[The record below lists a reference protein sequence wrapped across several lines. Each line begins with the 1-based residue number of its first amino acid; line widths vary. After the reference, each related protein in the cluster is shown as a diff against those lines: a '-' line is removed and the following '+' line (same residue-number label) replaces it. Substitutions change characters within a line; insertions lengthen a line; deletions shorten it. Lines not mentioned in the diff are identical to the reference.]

1 MRTLSLKLARL
12 VCNLLCSLALCLSAF
27 CLNLKADDE
36 IPVVPVGRLATVNAA
51 SYQPQLAPGGIAAAF
66 GTRLTDQTARAER
79 QPLPLEINQLGIRLL
94 DSQQQPFTAPLF
106 FVSPNQINF
115 LVPDQIATGRAQ
127 VFLTDGKALV
137 AQGELTITNAA
148 PALFTLS
155 GNGKGLPA
163 ALTTEDGDSYASV
176 VKSDGSPRPLTL
188 GSAARPQYLLLFGTG
203 FRYAYNLRVKLGGAL
218 LKPVYVGA
226 QGALSGLDQ
235 INLILPPD
243 TRAGLLELVVIGD
256 GVASNP
262 VAVQIASSENPSR

>member
-1 MRTLSLKLARL
+1 MRSLSLKPAQ
-12 VCNLLCSLALCLSAF
+12 LLCSMVLCFLVLCLH
-27 CLNLKADDE
+27 LKADDE

-51 SYQPQLAPGGIAAAF
+51 SYQPQLAPGGIASAF
-66 GTRLTDQTARAER
+66 GTRLTEQTARAER
-79 QPLPLEINQLGIRLL
+79 QPLPLEINQLGVRLL
-94 DSQQQPFTAPLF
+94 DSLGEPFTAPLF
-106 FVSPNQINF
+106 FVSPNQVNF

-127 VFLTDGKALV
+127 IFLTDGESLV

-163 ALTTEDGDSYASV
+163 ALTTDDGNSYASV
-176 VKSDGSPRPLTL
+176 VKSDGSARPIAL
-188 GSAARPQYLLLFGTG
+188 GNTARPQYLMLFGTG
-203 FRYAYNLRVKLGGAL
+203 FRYAYNLRVKLGGVL
-218 LKPVYVGA
+218 LNPVYVGA

-256 GVASNP
+256 GVTSNA
-262 VAVQIASSENPSR
+262 VEVQIADPIKSTR

>member
-1 MRTLSLKLARL
+1 MRSLSLKLAHL
-12 VCNLLCSLALCLSAF
+12 LCNLLCSMALCLSVL

-36 IPVVPVGRLATVNAA
+36 IPVVPIGRLATVNAA

-127 VFLTDGKALV
+127 VFLTDGEALI
-137 AQGELTITNAA
+137 AQGEILISNAA
-148 PALFTLS
+148 PALFTLA

-163 ALTTEDGDSYASV
+163 ALTTDDGDSYASV
-176 VKSDGSPRPLTL
+176 VQPDGTPRPITL
-188 GSAARPQYLLLFGTG
+188 GGTPRQQYLLLFGTG
-203 FRYAYNLRVKLGGAL
+203 FRYAYNVRVKLGGVL
-218 LKPVYVGA
+218 LKPVYAGA

-235 INLILPPD
+235 INLVIPPD
-243 TRAGLLELVVIGD
+243 TRAGLLELIVIGD
-256 GVASNP
+256 GSASNP
-262 VAVQIASSENPSR
+262 VQVQIGHPEKPSR

>member
-1 MRTLSLKLARL
+1 
-12 VCNLLCSLALCLSAF
+12 
-27 CLNLKADDE
+27 
-36 IPVVPVGRLATVNAA
+36 
-51 SYQPQLAPGGIAAAF
+51 
-66 GTRLTDQTARAER
+66 TRLTEQTARADR

-94 DSQQQPFTAPLF
+94 DIQGEPFTAPLF
-106 FVSPNQINF
+106 FVSPSQINF

-127 VFLTDGKALV
+127 IFLTDGEALV

-163 ALTTEDGDSYASV
+163 ALTTEDGDNYASV
-176 VKSDGSPRPLTL
+176 VKSDGAPRPIAL
-188 GSAARPQYLLLFGTG
+188 GKAERPQYLLLFGTG
-203 FRYAYNLRVKLGGAL
+203 FRYAYNLRIKLGGVL
-218 LKPVYVGA
+218 LKPVYVGP

-256 GVASNP
+256 GVTSND
-262 VAVQIASSENPSR
+262 VEVLIADPAKPTR